1 MQNALPITDF
11 TLNGPWELECKFLKG
26 VIFQAFFSFL
36 DHQHPKTC
44 LLHFQEDIF
53 NQGPLKQ
60 KDRIAQNGPTYCRII
75 QNL

>member
-26 VIFQAFFSFL
+26 VIFQAFFSSL
-36 DHQHPKTC
+36 YHPHPKTC
-44 LLHFQEDIF
+44 LLHFREDIF

-60 KDRIAQNGPTYCRII
+60 KDRIALNGPGV
-75 QNL
+75 L